1 MTAIS
6 TREGGRLVAVL
17 FVLGWIFAIMGGM
30 NYISEIASL
39 LFSTLC
45 WLISVIIFISNRV
58 KNHQAKSLSI
68 QSDWEEFDGDSK
80 TEFTALP
87 DPAEFELDIPL

>member
-1 MTAIS
+1 MDIRNNGWNES
-6 TREGGRLVAVL
+6 NLKIL
-17 FVLGWIFAIMGGM
+17 FIFL
-30 NYISEIASL
+30 SSL

-87 DPAEFELDIPL
+87 DPKEFELDIPL